1 MENKVAGEDFVRGFL
16 NQHKDLAL
24 GKPQGVAL
32 NRVFGLNNEAVRRY
46 FDNLE
51 ILLNKHH
58 FEPHQIYNCNKIDI
72 TSQQK

>member
-1 MENKVAGEDFVRGFL
+1 MKGFL

-32 NRVFGLNNEAVRRY
+32 NRVFGLEIILNE
-46 FDNLE
+46 
-51 ILLNKHH
+51 HH
-58 FEPHQIYNCNKIDI
+58 FEPHQIYNCNKTDI